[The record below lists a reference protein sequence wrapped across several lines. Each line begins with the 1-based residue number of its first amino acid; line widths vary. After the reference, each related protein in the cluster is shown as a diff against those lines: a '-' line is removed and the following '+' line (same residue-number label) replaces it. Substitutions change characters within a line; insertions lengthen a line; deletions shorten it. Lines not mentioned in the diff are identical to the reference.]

1 MLEERESPQT
11 ALAVARRAQILDAAA
26 IVFAAR
32 GFHAATIKQIARQAE
47 IADGTIYIY
56 FPNKEALLL
65 GLLDRLNETEQR
77 RDDFAAADTQNP
89 RAFFVAY
96 VRKRLDLL
104 WSNMQVV
111 QAILPEVLANAELR
125 TLYLKQVIEPTFAL
139 GEAYYSGRMATGE
152 ITSHDVPLRVRTV
165 AATVLGLL
173 VLAMLGDTETQSR
186 WHELP
191 EVLAGVLFDGIGP

>member
-1 MLEERESPQT
+1 MSEGQETPQT
-11 ALAVARRAQILDAAA
+11 ALAVARRTQILDAAA
-26 IVFAAR
+26 AVFAAR
-32 GFHAATIKQIARQAE
+32 GFHAATIKQIARQAD

-139 GEAYYSGRMATGE
+139 GE
-152 ITSHDVPLRVRTV
+152 
-165 AATVLGLL
+165 
-173 VLAMLGDTETQSR
+173 
-186 WHELP
+186 
-191 EVLAGVLFDGIGP
+191 